1 MMIWIGIHMELLLKL
16 LLDMIKQLFG
26 RRKRIGFAWNTKRN
40 YITHFDIYIIVKL
53 RQGSGKDGQVMAL
66 KAKGLKAET
75 LA

>member
-1 MMIWIGIHMELLLKL
+1 MMIWIGIHTEL

-26 RRKRIGFAWNTKRN
+26 RRKRIGFTWNTKRN

-66 KAKGLKAET
+66 KAKGLKA
-75 LA
+75 